1 MILSEPKQSDMTLTR
16 TLLLAGLGY
25 YAYVSLQ
32 AQQQQQQN
40 EQVFEDQQAQQQQAE
55 EALEPGVCPE
65 GYLLSGD
72 GKSCDML
79 GGENPCPPG
88 YKLSDD
94 GTECV
99 SACGSGEVYST
110 YEQKCVKDLNI
121 STGSDIGDFA
131 ANTAISIGA
140 GLGINTAIQWA
151 TTPRAVSA
159 AKAAAKAAEQK
170 AAAAAA
176 KAAETAAAKAAS
188 RVAQRSAAKA
198 GLLAA
203 RATKIA
209 GIAAKAAKAGSLIAK
224 MANPLGPFSIIIT
237 LISQSL
243 IALLDLQPGS
253 FEACK
258 NGEYD
263 LSTLPQWAQAI
274 IGAVP
279 FAGDL
284 FDMFA
289 PTLCFQGGCSDPN
302 DENQNGLCYPKPQPG
317 YKCEAFMCYKQYPEF
332 ENNGM
337 LHTLINMTKA
347 IKMDTGT
354 IPDTPPPDTVK
365 SGLLYY
371 KTPSPDY
378 DVVAGVA
385 WQKCLPGMSDTGI
398 RCEDIYG
405 NGIGRIP

>member
-1 MILSEPKQSDMTLTR
+1 M
-16 TLLLAGLGY
+16 
-25 YAYVSLQ
+25 
-32 AQQQQQQN
+32 
-40 EQVFEDQQAQQQQAE
+40 
-55 EALEPGVCPE
+55 
-65 GYLLSGD
+65 
-72 GKSCDML
+72 
-79 GGENPCPPG
+79 
-88 YKLSDD
+88 
-94 GTECV
+94 
-99 SACGSGEVYST
+99 
-110 YEQKCVKDLNI
+110 
-121 STGSDIGDFA
+121 
-131 ANTAISIGA
+131 
-140 GLGINTAIQWA
+140 
-151 TTPRAVSA
+151 
-159 AKAAAKAAEQK
+159 
-170 AAAAAA
+170 
-176 KAAETAAAKAAS
+176 
-188 RVAQRSAAKA
+188 
-198 GLLAA
+198 AA

-385 WQKCLPGMSDTGI
+385 WQRCLPGMADTGI

>member
-1 MILSEPKQSDMTLTR
+1 MTWTR
-16 TLLLAGLGY
+16 TFLLAGLGY
-25 YAYVSLQ
+25 YAYASSVQ
-32 AQQQQQQN
+32 KARQN
-40 EQVFEDQQAQQQQAE
+40 EQLLNKQEQEQAQEQGQS
-55 EALEPGVCPE
+55 VCPD
-65 GYLLSGD
+65 GYLLSTD
-72 GKSCDML
+72 GMSCEL
-79 GGENPCPPG
+79 VGGESPCPPG

-99 SACGSGEVYST
+99 SACGKGEVYST

-121 STGSDIGDFA
+121 STGSDIGDFV
-131 ANTAISIGA
+131 ANSAISIGA
-140 GLGINTAIQWA
+140 SIGITSALQWA
-151 TTPRAVSA
+151 TTPRAVNA
-159 AKAAAKAAEQK
+159 ATAAAKAAEQK

-176 KAAETAAAKAAS
+176 KAAETAAAKAAT
-188 RVAQRSAAKA
+188 RAAEKSAAKA

-203 RATKIA
+203 RATKMA

-224 MANPLGPFSIIIT
+224 MANPLGPFSIVIT

-243 IALLDLQPGS
+243 IALLDLRPGS

-284 FDMFA
+284 FELFA
-289 PTLCFQGGCSDPN
+289 PTLCFSGGCNDPTM
-302 DENQNGLCYPKPQPG
+302 ENQNGLCYPKPQPG
-317 YKCEAFMCYKQYPEF
+317 YKCEAFECYKQYPEW

-337 LHTLINMTKA
+337 LHTLVNITKA

-371 KTPSPDY
+371 KDPGPDY

-385 WQKCLPGMSDTGI
+385 WQKCKPGMTNTGI